1 MATTWSSIA
10 GHTILNK
17 RLLPTHSWT
26 SNTVMNVK
34 KLSTLQEIQ
43 VNYERNYGKTTISD
57 SSKAQSIC
65 REAFILTKANI
76 QLKEYFY
83 FILLNRANEVIG
95 YHKLSEGGISGT
107 VADIRL
113 AYSTAI
119 KCLASGMILC
129 HNHPSGNIKPSQADI
144 KLTQKFKEAG
154 KLLDCALLDHI
165 ILTEKEFFSFADSEC
180 L

>member
-1 MATTWSSIA
+1 MEE
-10 GHTILNK
+10 
-17 RLLPTHSWT
+17 
-26 SNTVMNVK
+26 
-34 KLSTLQEIQ
+34 LSTLQEIS
-43 VNYERNYGKTTISD
+43 VSYERNY
-57 SSKAQSIC
+57 SSEAITNSRQAAITC
-65 REAFILTKANI
+65 REAYSLTKANI

-83 FILLNRANEVIG
+83 FVLLNRANEVIG

-144 KLTQKFKEAG
+144 KLTQKFKEAS
-154 KLLDCALLDHI
+154 KILDIGLLDHI
-165 ILTEKEFFSFADSEC
+165 ILTETGHFSFADEGM